1 MKRKL
6 FTLIMSIC
14 LIFTMMPISAYAAES
29 EYDAIL
35 KVVPDKASF
44 IADGTNDVEIEY
56 TISVVPKSGIKIGA
70 ISFKLAAP
78 EGMTLGEKKNQDYK
92 VEVLTYDE
100 YLRPDGIFASFQGYD
115 AKSKLYAASGT
126 TEDRCIMSEQ
136 KLMTIKATIDADK
149 IGKICLGIT
158 NLALG
163 KVSGDGN
170 WNSNADVTPVEIS
183 RELSGETYVPITA
196 PVKNAV
202 PQTSITDENGR
213 FTGTI
218 AWDGNPDKFAA
229 GTVYTANV
237 TLKASEGYIFASD
250 FVPSF
255 EYQKATKPVISNDGK
270 TVTFTAEFAETASKD
285 TPTVK
290 TAPTAT
296 VTYKDAVSNDAIK
309 GGVMEFNGTEVPGT
323 FVWKNLESYGDAGSK
338 TLESVFTPS
347 DLENYQSVTVSVN
360 VTVNRKT
367 VTNPTIVVEGSYDY
381 QYGNPVVPTTVVVKD
396 GDEIIPGSEYTL
408 AYSNNKDAGTA
419 KVTVVD
425 TGEGNYALAGN
436 LEQTYTINQITGTL
450 GINPIANITYDGEPI
465 QCKALTDADASKAD
479 IAYHYNGDGR
489 VTVKWYSDNNG
500 SKGELLTEAPT
511 NAGTYWVGV
520 SASGGTNYRDIAEV
534 TSQFTITGKAIED
547 TVKNAVKGNT
557 VTYNGEAQAA
567 VTVDTTKTE
576 EYTIKYKTSE
586 NGTYEAGIPMVTNV
600 SDSKTIYVEISREN
614 YQTYTTTVYAEVK
627 PAEITGATAA
637 AEKTYTGSLLT
648 FEVAE
653 VRAGTSTPALTS
665 KDYEVSGNT
674 ATDAGDD
681 YEMIIKGKGNYTGEL
696 KLSFKVSPAK
706 ITNNG
711 AFADYAAAY
720 DGKEHGISYDPA
732 KLSTV
737 GNQQLT
743 VKYKKWETSSC
754 STTAPT
760 FIDVTDGPWTVYWQV
775 TAPNHEPLTGSNTV
789 NITKAQ
795 IDVSSLKWGETAEF
809 DFNNELQGVQLV
821 NVPTSIVIDYT
832 DNVGRYVG
840 TYTATAKAKA
850 VDSTNCEVTG
860 TIENKTWKIKPI
872 NQTPTITEARTIT
885 KGGNTLDLN
894 TLVSGAQGEISFE
907 VVGTPDAATLKGSV
921 LTTAADKTGE
931 VVLNVS
937 IAAKDLN
944 GDGTPEYNAYR
955 KDNAIKITV
964 TDKEV
969 KEFTVNQSGWTFGDA
984 VKQPIYNAPSGVQTT
999 TVKYSGTAKDGT
1011 VLTDSETA
1019 PTKAGDYTV
1028 TVSCETATEIY
1039 TGSKEF
1045 TIAQKSINGA
1055 EIELGTALT
1064 YTGAEQTQTVSSVK
1078 LNDITLAEGTDYAVS
1093 ANTGTN
1099 AGTYTL
1105 SISGQNNYTGTL
1117 TKSFTIEKKVI
1128 AITGASFEERAY
1140 VAGQKEVK
1148 VTAVA
1153 FGDATLTKGVDYRAT
1168 GVMAD
1173 DNAGTDKEVT
1183 VTVELWND
1191 NYKLAV
1197 NTAKANVDIAKA
1209 VYGTQTLNSTVTKG
1223 TSAVYDLSKYLKDG
1237 YDIQSITADSNV
1249 IAGTPEVKDGK
1260 LSYTVTDSA
1269 ASAGVITIKV
1279 KATNYADYEIKLT
1292 VNVTEKPVPEL
1303 KVSDIEV
1310 TYTGTPIT
1318 EEAIKGSA
1326 TVDGKTIAGT
1336 WSFDSSEDLTAV
1348 SSGKNVKVTF
1358 TPNDETYAAAV
1369 TTIKVTI
1376 NKAKVTG
1383 APKLPTVNAEGK
1395 TLGEIKADAA
1405 SGFGVEGTF
1414 TWDDGDNA
1422 PIKKGAKY
1430 GWTFTPN
1437 DSNYAT
1443 VTGTAAPWADSSSGG
1458 GGGGGFV
1465 IPTDTPEKVA
1475 KDFIKDNMTI
1485 NGAIVKAA
1493 NTENYDKVL
1502 AAADKYDKLSAA
1514 EKAAVDKEMKAQTGK
1529 TMAEF
1534 KAEAEAIKASI
1545 GDSSFDVQKA
1555 VKELTLKARSSKLK
1569 SGNIKVTLK
1578 GDISEFEKNGYTVK
1592 YKFYRST
1599 KKAKGY
1605 KATVTKDVPNYLNTA
1620 GRKGTMYY
1628 YKARVMVYDKDGNLV
1643 AKTELKQCKYANR
1656 KWTKK

>member
-35 KVVPDKASF
+35 KVVPDKTSF
-44 IADGTNDVEIEY
+44 IADGTNDVQVKY

-78 EGMTLGEKKNQDYK
+78 EGMTLGTEYETGYTEEDLKYDKRTKK
-92 VEVLTYDE
+92 
-100 YLRPDGIFASFQGYD
+100 GIFDVFAGYD
-115 AKSKLYAASGT
+115 PDNGQVYSATGT
-126 TEDRCIMSEQ
+126 TEDRCITAEQ
-136 KLMTIKATIDADK
+136 KLMTIRATIAADK
-149 IGKICLGIT
+149 IGKVSLAIT

-170 WNSNADVTPVEIS
+170 WSSNADVTPVEIS
-183 RELSGETYVPITA
+183 RALSGETYVPITA

-202 PQTSITDENGR
+202 PQTSITDTSGR

-218 AWDGNPDKFAA
+218 AWEGNPDKFAA
-229 GTVYTANV
+229 GTVYKANV
-237 TLKASEGYIFASD
+237 TMTANDGYIFASD

-255 EYQKATKPVISNDGK
+255 LFKKVSNKQVSADGK

-296 VTYKDAVSNDAIK
+296 VTYKDAVSKDAIQ
-309 GGVMEFNGTEVPGT
+309 GGVMELNGTVVPGT
-323 FVWKNLESYGDAGSK
+323 FAWKNLESYGDAGTK
-338 TLESVFTPS
+338 TLESVFTPN
-347 DLENYQSVTVSVN
+347 DTENYQAVTVPVN

-381 QYGNPVVPTTVVVKD
+381 KYGNPVVPTTVVVKD
-396 GDEIIPGSEYTL
+396 GDEIIPESEYTL
-408 AYSNNKDAGTA
+408 AYSNNTDAGTA

-425 TGEGNYALAGN
+425 TGTGNYALVGN

-450 GINPIANITYDGEPI
+450 GINPIANITYDGEPV
-465 QCKALTDADASKAD
+465 QCKALTDSDASKAD

-489 VTVKWYSDNNG
+489 ITVSWYSDNNG
-500 SKGELLTEAPT
+500 SKGEILTGAPT

-520 SASGGTNYRDIAEV
+520 SASGGRNYKDIAEV
-534 TSQFTITGKAIED
+534 TSKFTITGKAIED
-547 TVKNAVKGNT
+547 IVKNAVKGNI

-576 EYTIKYKTSE
+576 GYTIKYKTSE

-627 PAEITGATAA
+627 PAKITGATAV

-648 FEVAE
+648 FEVTE
-653 VRAGTSTPALTS
+653 VRAGKLILTTN
-665 KDYEVSGNT
+665 DYDVFDNK
-674 ATDAGDD
+674 ATDAGDN
-681 YEMIIKGKGNYTGEL
+681 YEMTITGKGNYTGEHNQP
-696 KLSFKVSPAK
+696 FKISPAT

-720 DGKEHGISYDPA
+720 DGKEHGIVYDPA
-732 KLSTV
+732 KLSAV
-737 GNQQLT
+737 GNQPLT
-743 VKYKKWETSSC
+743 VKYKKWETSSY

-795 IDVSSLKWGETAEF
+795 IDVSSLKWVETAEF

-832 DNVGRYVG
+832 DNAGRYVG
-840 TYTATAKAKA
+840 TYTATAEAKA

-860 TIENKTWKIKPI
+860 TIKNKTWKIKPI

-885 KGGNTLDLN
+885 KGGNTLYLN
-894 TLVSGAQGEISFE
+894 TLVSGAQGEISFAL
-907 VVGTPDAATLKGSV
+907 VGTTDAATLDGSV
-921 LTTAADKTGE
+921 LTTADDKTGE

-944 GDGTPEYNAYR
+944 GDGTAEYNAYR

-969 KEFTVNQSGWTFGDA
+969 KELTVNQSGWTFGDA
-984 VKQPIYNAPSGVQTT
+984 AQEPIYKAPSGVQTT

-1064 YTGAEQTQTVSSVK
+1064 YTSAEQTQTVSSVK
-1078 LNDITLAEGTDYAVS
+1078 LKDITLAESTDYTVS

-1099 AGTYTL
+1099 AGSYTL

-1117 TKSFTIEKKVI
+1117 TKSFTIAKKEI

-1140 VAGQKEVK
+1140 AAGQKDVK

-1153 FGDATLTKGVDYRAT
+1153 FGDATLTRGVDYRAT

-1197 NTAKANVDIAKA
+1197 NTAKANVNIAKA
-1209 VYGTQTLNSTVTKG
+1209 VYGTQNLNSAATKG

-1237 YDIQSITADSNV
+1237 YDIQSITADSGV

-1292 VNVTEKPVPEL
+1292 VNVTEKLVPEL

-1310 TYTGTPIT
+1310 TYTGMPIT
-1318 EEAIKGSA
+1318 AEAIKGTA
-1326 TVDGKTIAGT
+1326 TVDGKTVEGT

-1348 SSGKNVKVTF
+1348 NGGKNVKVTF

-1443 VTGTAAPWADSSSGG
+1443 VTGTVAPWADSSSGG

-1465 IPTDTPEKVA
+1465 IPSDTPEKVA

-1485 NGAIVKAA
+1485 NGEVVKAA
-1493 NTENYDKVL
+1493 DAENYEKVL
-1502 AAADKYDKLSAA
+1502 EASDKYDKLSTA

-1529 TMAEF
+1529 TMAEL

-1545 GDSSFDVQKA
+1545 GTSTFDVQKA
-1555 VKELTLKARSSKLK
+1555 VKELTLKARSAKLK
-1569 SGNIKVTLK
+1569 SGNIKITLK

-1605 KATVTKDVPNYLNTA
+1605 KAAVTKDVPNYLNTA
-1620 GRKGTMYY
+1620 GKKGTMYY
-1628 YKARVMVYDKDGNLV
+1628 YKARVMVYDKDGKLV

>member
-14 LIFTMMPISAYAAES
+14 LIFTMMPISTYAAES

-35 KVVPDKASF
+35 KVVPDKTSF
-44 IADGTNDVEIEY
+44 IADGTNDVQVKY

-78 EGMTLGEKKNQDYK
+78 EGMTLGTEYETGYTEEDLKYDKKTK
-92 VEVLTYDE
+92 K
-100 YLRPDGIFASFQGYD
+100 GIFDVFAGYD
-115 AKSKLYAASGT
+115 PDNGQVYSATGT
-126 TEDRCIMSEQ
+126 TEDRCITAEQ
-136 KLMTIKATIDADK
+136 KLMTIRATIAADK
-149 IGKICLGIT
+149 IGKVSLAIT

-170 WNSNADVTPVEIS
+170 WSSNADVTPVEIS
-183 RELSGETYVPITA
+183 RALSGETYVPITA

-202 PQTSITDENGR
+202 PQTSITDTNGR

-218 AWDGNPDKFAA
+218 AWEGNPDKFAA
-229 GTVYTANV
+229 GTVYKANV
-237 TLKASEGYIFASD
+237 TMTANDGYIFASD

-255 EYQKATKPVISNDGK
+255 GYQKASTPVISADGK
-270 TVTFTAEFAETASKD
+270 TVTFTAEFAETAPKD

-296 VTYKDAVSNDAIK
+296 VTYKDAVSKDAIQ
-309 GGVMEFNGTEVPGT
+309 GGVMELNGTVVPGT
-323 FVWKNLESYGDAGSK
+323 FAWKNLESYGDAGTK
-338 TLESVFTPS
+338 TLESVFTPN
-347 DLENYQSVTVSVN
+347 DTENYQAVTVPVN

-381 QYGNPVVPTTVVVKD
+381 KYGNPVVPTTVVVKD
-396 GDEIIPGSEYTL
+396 GDEIIPESEYTL
-408 AYSNNKDAGTA
+408 EYSNNTDAGTA
-419 KVTVVD
+419 KVKVVD
-425 TGEGNYALAGN
+425 TGTGNYAFTGD
-436 LEQTYTINQITGTL
+436 LEQTYTINQIKGNL

-465 QCKALTDADASKAD
+465 QCKALTDSDASKAD
-479 IAYHYNGDGR
+479 IAYHYNGDGGI
-489 VTVKWYSDNNG
+489 TVSWYSDDNG
-500 SKGELLTEAPT
+500 SKGEKLTGAPT

-520 SASGGTNYRDIAEV
+520 SASGGRNYMDIAEV
-534 TSQFTITGKAIED
+534 TSRFTITGKTIED
-547 TVKNAVKGNT
+547 EVKNAVKGNT
-557 VTYNGEAQAA
+557 VTYNGEAQVA

-576 EYTIKYKTSE
+576 GYTIKYKTSE
-586 NGTYEAGIPMVTNV
+586 NGTYEAGIPTVTNV

-637 AEKTYTGSLLT
+637 TEKTYTGNLLT
-648 FEVAE
+648 FGVTEVKS
-653 VRAGTSTPALTS
+653 GTASLTS
-665 KDYEVSGNT
+665 ADYEVSGNT
-674 ATDAGDD
+674 ATDAGDN
-681 YEMIIKGKGNYTGEL
+681 YKMTITGKGNYTGEL

-706 ITNNG
+706 ITNDG

-720 DGKEHGISYDPA
+720 DGKEHGITYNPA
-732 KLSTV
+732 KLSAV
-737 GNQQLT
+737 GNQPLT
-743 VKYKKWETSSC
+743 VKYAKWENGSY

-760 FIDVTDGPWTVYWQV
+760 FINVTDGAQTVYWQV

-795 IDVSSLKWGETAEF
+795 IDVSSLRWGETAEF
-809 DFNNELQGVQLV
+809 DFNNELQKVQLV

-832 DNVGRYVG
+832 DNEEKYVG
-840 TYTATAKAKA
+840 TYTAKAKVKA
-850 VDSTNCEVTG
+850 VDSTNCEVIG
-860 TIENKTWKIKPI
+860 AIENKTWKINPI

-885 KGGNTLDLN
+885 KGGNTLDLK
-894 TLVSGAQGEISFE
+894 TLVSGAQGKVSFAITK
-907 VVGTPDAATLKGSV
+907 GDAATLEGSI
-921 LTTAADKTGE
+921 LTTATDKTGE

-937 IAAKDLN
+937 IAAKDLD
-944 GDGTPEYNAYR
+944 GDGTPEYNVYG

-969 KEFTVNQSGWTFGDA
+969 KDLTVNQSGWTFGDG
-984 VKQPIYNAPSGVQTT
+984 VKEPTYNAPSGVQNT

-1039 TGSKEF
+1039 TGSKAF

-1078 LNDITLAEGTDYAVS
+1078 LKDITLAEGTDYTVS

-1099 AGTYTL
+1099 AGSYTL

-1117 TKSFTIEKKVI
+1117 TKSFTIAKKEI
-1128 AITGASFEERAY
+1128 TITGASIEERAY
-1140 VAGQKEVK
+1140 VAGQKDVK

-1153 FGDATLTKGVDYRAT
+1153 FGDAALAKGVDYRAT

-1197 NTAKANVDIAKA
+1197 NTAKANVNIAKA
-1209 VYGTQTLNSTVTKG
+1209 VYGMQNLNSTVTKG

-1269 ASAGVITIKV
+1269 ASAGAITIKV
-1279 KATNYADYEIKLT
+1279 KATNYEDYEIKLT
-1292 VNVTEKPVPEL
+1292 VNVTEKTVPEL
-1303 KVSDIEV
+1303 KASDIEV

-1318 EEAIKGSA
+1318 AEAIKGTA
-1326 TVDGKTIAGT
+1326 TVDGKTIEGT
-1336 WSFDSSEDLTAV
+1336 WSFDGSEDLTSV
-1348 SSGKNVKVTF
+1348 NNGKNVKVTF
-1358 TPNDETYAAAV
+1358 TPSDEAYAAAV

-1422 PIKKGAKY
+1422 PIKKDAKY

-1437 DSNYAT
+1437 DRNYAT
-1443 VTGTAAPWADSSSGG
+1443 VTGTATPWASSSGV
-1458 GGGGGFV
+1458 GGGGFV

-1485 NGAIVKAA
+1485 NGEVVKAA
-1493 NTENYDKVL
+1493 DAENYEKVL
-1502 AAADKYDKLSAA
+1502 EAADKYDKLSAA

-1529 TMAEF
+1529 TMAEL
-1534 KAEAEAIKASI
+1534 KTEAEAIKASI
-1545 GDSSFDVQKA
+1545 GASSFDVQKA
-1555 VKELTLKARSSKLK
+1555 VKELTLKARSAKLK
-1569 SGNIKVTLK
+1569 SGNIKITIK
-1578 GDISEFEKNGYTVK
+1578 GDVSEIEKNGYTVK

-1605 KATVTKDVPNYLNTA
+1605 KAAVTKDVPNYLNTA
-1620 GRKGTMYY
+1620 GKKGKMYY
-1628 YKARVMVYDKDGNLV
+1628 YKARVMVYDKDGKLV

>member
-14 LIFTMMPISAYAAES
+14 LIFTMMPISAYAAEI

-35 KVVPDKASF
+35 KVVPDKTSF
-44 IADGTNDVEIEY
+44 IADGTNDVQVEY

-100 YLRPDGIFASFQGYD
+100 DLRPDGIFASFQGYD

-126 TEDRCIMSEQ
+126 TEDRCITAEQ
-136 KLMTIKATIDADK
+136 KLMTIKATIAADQ
-149 IGKICLGIT
+149 IGKISLGIT

-170 WNSNADVTPVEIS
+170 WNSNADVTPIEIS
-183 RELSGETYVPITA
+183 KALSGETHVPITA

-202 PQTSITDENGR
+202 PQTSITDTNGR

-218 AWDGNPDKFAA
+218 AWEGNPDKFAA
-229 GTVYTANV
+229 GTVYKANV
-237 TLKASEGYIFASD
+237 TLTANEGYVFASD

-255 EYQKATKPVISNDGK
+255 LFKKVSNKQVSADGK

-296 VTYKDAVSNDAIK
+296 VTYKDAVSKDAIQ
-309 GGVMEFNGTEVPGT
+309 GGVMELNGTVVPGT
-323 FVWKNLESYGDAGSK
+323 FAWKNLESYGDAGTK
-338 TLESVFTPS
+338 ILESVFTPN
-347 DLENYQSVTVSVN
+347 DTENYQAVTVPVN
-360 VTVNRKT
+360 ITVNRKT
-367 VTNPTIVVEGSYDY
+367 VTNPTIIVEGSYDY
-381 QYGNPVVPTTVVVKD
+381 KYGNSVEPTTVVVKD
-396 GDEIIPGSEYTL
+396 GDEIIPESEYTL
-408 AYSNNKDAGTA
+408 EYSNNTDAGTA
-419 KVTVVD
+419 KVKVVD
-425 TGEGNYALAGN
+425 TGTGNYAFTGD
-436 LEQTYTINQITGTL
+436 LEQTYTINQIKGNL

-465 QCKALTDADASKAD
+465 QCKALTDSDASKAD
-479 IAYHYNGDGR
+479 IAYHYNGDGGI
-489 VTVKWYSDNNG
+489 TVSWYSDDNG
-500 SKGELLTEAPT
+500 SKGEKLTGAPT

-520 SASGGTNYRDIAEV
+520 SASGGRNYMDIAEV
-534 TSQFTITGKAIED
+534 TSRFTITGKTIED
-547 TVKNAVKGNT
+547 EVKNAVKGNT
-557 VTYNGEAQAA
+557 VTYNGEAQVA

-576 EYTIKYKTSE
+576 GYTIKYKTSE
-586 NGTYEAGIPMVTNV
+586 NGTYEAGIPTVTNV

-637 AEKTYTGSLLT
+637 TEKTYTGNLLT
-648 FEVAE
+648 FGVTEVKS
-653 VRAGTSTPALTS
+653 GTASLTS
-665 KDYEVSGNT
+665 ADYEVSGNT
-674 ATDAGDD
+674 ATDAGDN
-681 YEMIIKGKGNYTGEL
+681 YKMTITGKGNYTGEL

-706 ITNNG
+706 ITNDG

-720 DGKEHGISYDPA
+720 DGKKHGITYNPA
-732 KLSTV
+732 KLSAV
-737 GNQQLT
+737 GNQPLT
-743 VKYKKWETSSC
+743 VKYAKWENGSY

-760 FIDVTDGPWTVYWQV
+760 FINVTDGAQTVYWQV

-795 IDVSSLKWGETAEF
+795 IDVSSLRWGETAEF
-809 DFNNELQGVQLV
+809 DFNNELQKVQLV

-832 DNVGRYVG
+832 DNEEKYVG
-840 TYTATAKAKA
+840 TYTAKAKAKS

-860 TIENKTWKIKPI
+860 AIENKTWKINPI

-885 KGGNTLDLN
+885 KGGNTLDLK
-894 TLVSGAQGEISFE
+894 TLVSGAQGKVSFAITK
-907 VVGTPDAATLKGSV
+907 GDAATLEGSI
-921 LTTAADKTGE
+921 LTTATDKTGE

-937 IAAKDLN
+937 IAAKDLD
-944 GDGTPEYNAYR
+944 GDGTPEYNVYG

-969 KEFTVNQSGWTFGDA
+969 KDLTVNQSGWTFGDG
-984 VKQPIYNAPSGVQTT
+984 VKEPTYNAPSGVQNT

-1039 TGSKEF
+1039 TGSKAF

-1078 LNDITLAEGTDYAVS
+1078 LKDITLAEGTDYTVS

-1099 AGTYTL
+1099 AGSYTL

-1117 TKSFTIEKKVI
+1117 TKSFTIAKKEI
-1128 AITGASFEERAY
+1128 TITGASIEERAY
-1140 VAGQKEVK
+1140 VAGQKDVK

-1153 FGDATLTKGVDYRAT
+1153 FGDAALAKGVDYRAT

-1197 NTAKANVDIAKA
+1197 NTAKANVNIAKA
-1209 VYGTQTLNSTVTKG
+1209 VYGMQNLNSTVTKG

-1249 IAGTPEVKDGK
+1249 IARTPEVKDGK

-1269 ASAGVITIKV
+1269 ASAGAITIKV
-1279 KATNYADYEIKLT
+1279 KATNYEDYEIKLT
-1292 VNVTEKPVPEL
+1292 VNVTEKTVPEL
-1303 KVSDIEV
+1303 KASDIEV

-1318 EEAIKGSA
+1318 AEAIKGIA
-1326 TVDGKTIAGT
+1326 TVDGKTIEGT
-1336 WSFDSSEDLTAV
+1336 WSFDGSEDLTAV
-1348 SSGKNVKVTF
+1348 NSGKNVKVTF
-1358 TPNDETYAAAV
+1358 TPSDKAYAAAV

-1430 GWTFTPN
+1430 GWSFTPN

-1443 VTGTAAPWADSSSGG
+1443 VTGTVTPWASSG

-1485 NGAIVKAA
+1485 NGEVVKAA
-1493 NTENYDKVL
+1493 DAENYEKVL
-1502 AAADKYDKLSAA
+1502 EAADKYDKLSAA

-1529 TMAEF
+1529 TMAEL
-1534 KAEAEAIKASI
+1534 KAEAEAMKASI

-1555 VKELTLKARSSKLK
+1555 VKELALKARSSKLK
-1569 SGNIKVTLK
+1569 SGNIKITIK
-1578 GDISEFEKNGYTVK
+1578 GDVSEIEKNGYTVK

-1605 KATVTKDVPNYLNTA
+1605 KAAVTKDVPNYLNTA
-1620 GRKGTMYY
+1620 GKKGTMYY
-1628 YKARVMVYDKDGNLV
+1628 YKARVMVYDKDGKLA

>member
-1 MKRKL
+1 MKKRWL
-6 FTLIMSIC
+6 AVFLIIALVLS
-14 LIFTMMPISAYAAES
+14 TMGITAYAS
-29 EYDAIL
+29 SG
-35 KVVPDKASF
+35 P
-44 IADGTNDVEIEY
+44 TVEI
-56 TISVVPKSGIKIGA
+56 K
-70 ISFKLAAP
+70 
-78 EGMTLGEKKNQDYK
+78 
-92 VEVLTYDE
+92 
-100 YLRPDGIFASFQGYD
+100 
-115 AKSKLYAASGT
+115 
-126 TEDRCIMSEQ
+126 
-136 KLMTIKATIDADK
+136 ADK
-149 IGKICLGIT
+149 IQIVKSDAEQEIEISVLLHNPDPEGSDIAGINFT
-158 NLALG
+158 LNSASDKLSLE
-163 KVSGDGN
+163 KTPISKTESFSSVTYV
-170 WNSNADVTPVEIS
+170 SNAFTALNMNTSFEAYPLTENEVCLVKVKAKLEKNAPAGKYKIYTTEMAISNTTSDSVYSDNPYIEINVVEA
-183 RELSGETYVPITA
+183 LSGETYVPITA

-202 PQTSITDENGR
+202 PQTSITDTSGR

-218 AWDGNPDKFAA
+218 AWEGNPDKFAA
-229 GTVYTANV
+229 GTVYKANV
-237 TLKASEGYIFASD
+237 TMTANDGYIFASD

-255 EYQKATKPVISNDGK
+255 LFKKVSNKQVSADGK

-296 VTYKDAVSNDAIK
+296 VTYKDAVSKDAIQ
-309 GGVMEFNGTEVPGT
+309 GGVMELNGTVVPGT
-323 FVWKNLESYGDAGSK
+323 FAWKNLESYGDAGTK
-338 TLESVFTPS
+338 TLESVFTPN
-347 DLENYQSVTVSVN
+347 DTENYQAVTVPVN

-381 QYGNPVVPTTVVVKD
+381 KYGNPVVPTTVVVKD
-396 GDEIIPGSEYTL
+396 GDEIIPESEYTL
-408 AYSNNKDAGTA
+408 EYSNNTDAGTA
-419 KVTVVD
+419 KVKVVD
-425 TGEGNYALAGN
+425 TGTGNYAFTGD
-436 LEQTYTINQITGTL
+436 LEQTYTINQIKGNL

-465 QCKALTDADASKAD
+465 QCKALTDSDASKAD
-479 IAYHYNGDGR
+479 IAYHYNGDGGI
-489 VTVKWYSDNNG
+489 TVSWYSDDNG
-500 SKGELLTEAPT
+500 SKGEKLTGAPT

-520 SASGGTNYRDIAEV
+520 SASGGRNYMDIAEV
-534 TSQFTITGKAIED
+534 TSRFTITGKTIED
-547 TVKNAVKGNT
+547 EVKNAVKGNT
-557 VTYNGEAQAA
+557 VTYNGEAQVA

-576 EYTIKYKTSE
+576 GYTIKYKTSE
-586 NGTYEAGIPMVTNV
+586 NGTYEAGIPTVTNV

-627 PAEITGATAA
+627 PAKITGATAV

-648 FEVAE
+648 FEVTE
-653 VRAGTSTPALTS
+653 VRAGKLILTTN
-665 KDYEVSGNT
+665 DYDVFDNK
-674 ATDAGDD
+674 ATDAGDN
-681 YEMIIKGKGNYTGEL
+681 YEMTITGKGNYTGEHNQP
-696 KLSFKVSPAK
+696 FKISPAT

-720 DGKEHGISYDPA
+720 DGKEHGIVYDPA
-732 KLSTV
+732 KLSAV
-737 GNQQLT
+737 GNQPLT
-743 VKYKKWETSSC
+743 VKYKKWETSSY

-795 IDVSSLKWGETAEF
+795 IDVSSLKWVETAEF

-832 DNVGRYVG
+832 DNAGRYVG
-840 TYTATAKAKA
+840 TYTATAEAKA

-860 TIENKTWKIKPI
+860 TIKNKTWKIKPI

-885 KGGNTLDLN
+885 KGGNTLYLN
-894 TLVSGAQGEISFE
+894 TLVSGAQGEISFAL
-907 VVGTPDAATLKGSV
+907 VGTTDAATLDGSV
-921 LTTAADKTGE
+921 LTTADDKTGE

-944 GDGTPEYNAYR
+944 GDGTAEYNAYR

-969 KEFTVNQSGWTFGDA
+969 KELTVNQSGWTFGDA
-984 VKQPIYNAPSGVQTT
+984 AQEPIYKAPSGVQTT

-1099 AGTYTL
+1099 AGSYTL

-1117 TKSFTIEKKVI
+1117 TKSFTIAKKEI
-1128 AITGASFEERAY
+1128 TITGASFEERAY
-1140 VAGQKEVK
+1140 AAGQKDVK

-1153 FGDATLTKGVDYRAT
+1153 FGDATLTKGIDYRAT
-1168 GVMAD
+1168 GIMAD

-1237 YDIQSITADSNV
+1237 YKIVDIASNSDEITFES
-1249 IAGTPEVKDGK
+1249 EVKDGK

-1269 ASAGVITIKV
+1269 ASAGFITIKV
-1279 KATNYADYEIKLT
+1279 QATNYADYEIKLT

-1318 EEAIKGSA
+1318 AEAIKGIA
-1326 TVDGKTIAGT
+1326 TVDGKTIEGT
-1336 WSFDSSEDLTAV
+1336 WSFDGSEDLTAV
-1348 SSGKNVKVTF
+1348 NSGKNVKVTF
-1358 TPNDETYAAAV
+1358 TPSDEAYAAAV

-1395 TLGEIKADAA
+1395 TLGEIKAEAA

-1430 GWTFTPN
+1430 GWSFTPN
-1437 DSNYAT
+1437 DRNYAT
-1443 VTGTAAPWADSSSGG
+1443 VTGTATPWASSGG
-1458 GGGGGFV
+1458 VGGGGFV

-1485 NGAIVKAA
+1485 NGELVKAA
-1493 NTENYDKVL
+1493 DAENYEKVL
-1502 AAADKYDKLSAA
+1502 EAADKYDKLSAA

-1529 TMAEF
+1529 TMAEL
-1534 KAEAEAIKASI
+1534 KTEAEAIKASI

-1555 VKELTLKARSSKLK
+1555 VKELALKARSAKLK
-1569 SGNIKVTLK
+1569 SGNIKITLK

-1605 KATVTKDVPNYLNTA
+1605 KAAVTKDVPNYLNTA
-1620 GRKGTMYY
+1620 GKKGTMYY
-1628 YKARVMVYDKDGNLV
+1628 YKARVMVYDKDGKLA

>member
-1 MKRKL
+1 
-6 FTLIMSIC
+6 
-14 LIFTMMPISAYAAES
+14 
-29 EYDAIL
+29 
-35 KVVPDKASF
+35 
-44 IADGTNDVEIEY
+44 
-56 TISVVPKSGIKIGA
+56 
-70 ISFKLAAP
+70 
-78 EGMTLGEKKNQDYK
+78 
-92 VEVLTYDE
+92 
-100 YLRPDGIFASFQGYD
+100 
-115 AKSKLYAASGT
+115 
-126 TEDRCIMSEQ
+126 
-136 KLMTIKATIDADK
+136 
-149 IGKICLGIT
+149 
-158 NLALG
+158 
-163 KVSGDGN
+163 
-170 WNSNADVTPVEIS
+170 
-183 RELSGETYVPITA
+183 
-196 PVKNAV
+196 
-202 PQTSITDENGR
+202 
-213 FTGTI
+213 
-218 AWDGNPDKFAA
+218 
-229 GTVYTANV
+229 
-237 TLKASEGYIFASD
+237 
-250 FVPSF
+250 
-255 EYQKATKPVISNDGK
+255 
-270 TVTFTAEFAETASKD
+270 
-285 TPTVK
+285 
-290 TAPTAT
+290 
-296 VTYKDAVSNDAIK
+296 
-309 GGVMEFNGTEVPGT
+309 
-323 FVWKNLESYGDAGSK
+323 
-338 TLESVFTPS
+338 
-347 DLENYQSVTVSVN
+347 
-360 VTVNRKT
+360 
-367 VTNPTIVVEGSYDY
+367 
-381 QYGNPVVPTTVVVKD
+381 
-396 GDEIIPGSEYTL
+396 
-408 AYSNNKDAGTA
+408 
-419 KVTVVD
+419 
-425 TGEGNYALAGN
+425 
-436 LEQTYTINQITGTL
+436 
-450 GINPIANITYDGEPI
+450 
-465 QCKALTDADASKAD
+465 
-479 IAYHYNGDGR
+479 
-489 VTVKWYSDNNG
+489 
-500 SKGELLTEAPT
+500 
-511 NAGTYWVGV
+511 
-520 SASGGTNYRDIAEV
+520 
-534 TSQFTITGKAIED
+534 
-547 TVKNAVKGNT
+547 
-557 VTYNGEAQAA
+557 
-567 VTVDTTKTE
+567 
-576 EYTIKYKTSE
+576 
-586 NGTYEAGIPMVTNV
+586 MVTNV

-627 PAEITGATAA
+627 PAKITGATAV

-648 FEVAE
+648 FEVTE
-653 VRAGTSTPALTS
+653 VRAGKLILTTN
-665 KDYEVSGNT
+665 DYDVFDNK
-674 ATDAGDD
+674 ATDAGDN
-681 YEMIIKGKGNYTGEL
+681 YEMTITGKGNYTGEHNQP
-696 KLSFKVSPAK
+696 FKISPAT

-720 DGKEHGISYDPA
+720 DGKEHGIVYDPA
-732 KLSTV
+732 KLSAV
-737 GNQQLT
+737 GNQPLT
-743 VKYKKWETSSC
+743 VKYKKWETSSY

-795 IDVSSLKWGETAEF
+795 IDVSSLKWVETAEF

-832 DNVGRYVG
+832 DNAGRYVG
-840 TYTATAKAKA
+840 TYTATAEAKA

-860 TIENKTWKIKPI
+860 TIKNKTWKIKPI

-885 KGGNTLDLN
+885 KGGNTLYLN
-894 TLVSGAQGEISFE
+894 TLVSGAQGEISFAL
-907 VVGTPDAATLKGSV
+907 VGTTDAATLDGSV
-921 LTTAADKTGE
+921 LTTADDKTGE

-944 GDGTPEYNAYR
+944 GDGTAEYNAYR

-969 KEFTVNQSGWTFGDA
+969 KELTVNQSGWTFGDA
-984 VKQPIYNAPSGVQTT
+984 AQEPIYKAPSGVQTT

-1099 AGTYTL
+1099 AGSYTL

-1117 TKSFTIEKKVI
+1117 TKSFTIAKKEI
-1128 AITGASFEERAY
+1128 TITGASFEERAY
-1140 VAGQKEVK
+1140 AAGQKDVK

-1153 FGDATLTKGVDYRAT
+1153 FGDATLTKGIDYRAT
-1168 GVMAD
+1168 GIMAD

-1237 YDIQSITADSNV
+1237 YKIVDIASNSDEITFES
-1249 IAGTPEVKDGK
+1249 EVKDGK

-1269 ASAGVITIKV
+1269 ASAGVITIKA
-1279 KATNYADYEIKLT
+1279 KATNYEDYEIKLT

-1303 KVSDIEV
+1303 KASDIEV

-1318 EEAIKGSA
+1318 AEAIKGTA
-1326 TVDGKTIAGT
+1326 TVDGKTVEGT

-1348 SSGKNVKVTF
+1348 NNGKNVKVTF
-1358 TPNDETYAAAV
+1358 TPSDEAYEAAV

-1475 KDFIKDNMTI
+1475 KDFIKNSLTV
-1485 NGAIVKAA
+1485 NGAIVKVADA
-1493 NTENYDKVL
+1493 DNYKHVL
-1502 AAADKYDKLSAA
+1502 EAADKYDKLSTA

-1529 TMAEF
+1529 TMAEL
-1534 KAEAEAIKASI
+1534 KAEAETIKASI
-1545 GDSSFDVQKA
+1545 GDPAFDVQKA
-1555 VKELTLKARSSKLK
+1555 VKELTLKARSAKLK
-1569 SGNIKVTLK
+1569 SGSIKITIK
-1578 GDISEFEKNGYTVK
+1578 GDVSEIEKNGYTVK

-1605 KATVTKDVPNYLNTA
+1605 KAAVTKDVPNYLNTA
-1620 GRKGTMYY
+1620 GKKGTMYY
-1628 YKARVMVYDKDGNLV
+1628 YKARVMVYDKDGKLV

>member
-1 MKRKL
+1 MKKRWL
-6 FTLIMSIC
+6 AVFLIIALVLS
-14 LIFTMMPISAYAAES
+14 TMGITTYAS
-29 EYDAIL
+29 SG
-35 KVVPDKASF
+35 P
-44 IADGTNDVEIEY
+44 TVEI
-56 TISVVPKSGIKIGA
+56 K
-70 ISFKLAAP
+70 
-78 EGMTLGEKKNQDYK
+78 
-92 VEVLTYDE
+92 
-100 YLRPDGIFASFQGYD
+100 
-115 AKSKLYAASGT
+115 
-126 TEDRCIMSEQ
+126 
-136 KLMTIKATIDADK
+136 ADK
-149 IGKICLGIT
+149 IQIVKSDAEQEIEISVLLHNPDPEGSDIAGINFT
-158 NLALG
+158 LNSASDKLSLE
-163 KVSGDGN
+163 KTPISKTESFSSVTYV
-170 WNSNADVTPVEIS
+170 SNAFTALNMNTSFEAYPLTEKEVCLVKVKAKLEKNAPAGKYKIYTTEMAISNTTSDSVYSDNPYIEINVVE
-183 RELSGETYVPITA
+183 ELSGTTYVPITA

-202 PQTSITDENGR
+202 PQTSITDTNSR

-218 AWDGNPDKFAA
+218 AWNGNPDKFAA

-237 TLKASEGYIFASD
+237 TLTANEGYIFASD

-255 EYQKATKPVISNDGK
+255 GYQKASKPVISDDGK

-309 GGVMEFNGTEVPGT
+309 GGVMEFKGTEVPGT
-323 FVWKNLESYGDAGSK
+323 FAWKSLETYGDAGTKS
-338 TLESVFTPS
+338 LESVFTPNDS
-347 DLENYQSVTVSVN
+347 ENYQAVTVPVN
-360 VTVNRKT
+360 VTVNRKI
-367 VTNPTIVVEGSYDY
+367 VTNPTIIVEGSYDY
-381 QYGNPVVPTTVVVKD
+381 KYGNPVVPTTVVVKD
-396 GDEIIPGSEYTL
+396 GDEIIPKSEYTL
-408 AYSNNKDAGTA
+408 AYSNNTDAGTA

-425 TGEGNYALAGN
+425 TGAGNCALTGN

-450 GINPIANITYDGEPI
+450 GINPIANITYDGEPV
-465 QCKALTDADASKAD
+465 QCKALTDSDASKAD

-489 VTVKWYSDNNG
+489 ITVSWYSDNNG
-500 SKGELLTEAPT
+500 SKGEILTGAPT

-520 SASGGTNYRDIAEV
+520 SASGGRNYKDIAEV
-534 TSQFTITGKAIED
+534 TSKFTITGKAIED
-547 TVKNAVKGNT
+547 IVKNAVKGNI

-576 EYTIKYKTSE
+576 GYTIKYKTSE
-586 NGTYEAGIPMVTNV
+586 NGAYEAGIPMVTNV

-627 PAEITGATAA
+627 PAKITGATAV

-648 FEVAE
+648 FEVTE
-653 VRAGTSTPALTS
+653 VRAGKLILTTN
-665 KDYEVSGNT
+665 DYDVFDNK

-681 YEMIIKGKGNYTGEL
+681 YKMTITGKGNYTGTVR
-696 KLSFKVSPAK
+696 LSFKVSPAA

-737 GNQQLT
+737 GNQPLT
-743 VKYKKWETSSC
+743 VKYTKWENGSY

-760 FIDVTDGPWTVYWQV
+760 FINVTDGAQTVYWQV

-789 NITKAQ
+789 SITKAQ
-795 IDVSSLKWGETAEF
+795 IDVSSLRWGETAEF
-809 DFNNELQGVQLV
+809 DFNNELQKVQLV

-832 DNVGRYVG
+832 DNEEKYVG
-840 TYTATAKAKA
+840 TYTAKAKAKA

-860 TIENKTWKIKPI
+860 AIENKTWKINPI

-907 VVGTPDAATLKGSV
+907 VVGAADAATLEGSV

-944 GDGTPEYNAYR
+944 GDRIAEYNAYR

-969 KEFTVNQSGWTFGDA
+969 KELTVNQSGWTFGDA
-984 VKQPIYNAPSGVQTT
+984 AKEPAYKAPSGVQTT

-1039 TGSKEF
+1039 TGSKAF
-1045 TIAQKSINGA
+1045 TIAQKAINGA

-1078 LNDITLAEGTDYAVS
+1078 LKDITLAESTDYAVS
-1093 ANTGTN
+1093 ANTGIN
-1099 AGTYTL
+1099 AGSYTL
-1105 SISGQNNYTGTL
+1105 SISGRNNYTGTL
-1117 TKSFTIEKKVI
+1117 TKSFTIAKKEI
-1128 AITGASFEERAY
+1128 TITGASFEERAY
-1140 VAGQKEVK
+1140 AAGQKDVK

-1153 FGDATLTKGVDYRAT
+1153 FGDAALTKGVDYRAT

-1209 VYGTQTLNSTVTKG
+1209 VYGTQNLNSTATKG

-1237 YDIQSITADSNV
+1237 YDIQSIMADSNV

-1279 KATNYADYEIKLT
+1279 KATNYEDYEIKLT

-1303 KVSDIEV
+1303 KASDIEV

-1318 EEAIKGSA
+1318 AEAIKGTA
-1326 TVDGKTIAGT
+1326 TVDGKTVEGT

-1348 SSGKNVKVTF
+1348 NNGKNVKVTF
-1358 TPNDETYAAAV
+1358 TPSDEAYAAAV

-1414 TWDDGDNA
+1414 TWNDGDNA

-1475 KDFIKDNMTI
+1475 KDFIKNSLTI
-1485 NGAIVKAA
+1485 NGAVVKAA
-1493 NTENYDKVL
+1493 DAENYEKVL
-1502 AAADKYDKLSAA
+1502 EASDKYDKLSAA

-1529 TMAEF
+1529 TMAEL

-1555 VKELTLKARSSKLK
+1555 VKELTLKARSAKLK
-1569 SGNIKVTLK
+1569 SGSIKITIK
-1578 GDISEFEKNGYTVK
+1578 GDVSEIEKNGYTVK

-1605 KATVTKDVPNYLNTA
+1605 KAAVTKDVPNYLNTA
-1620 GRKGTMYY
+1620 GKKGTMYY

>member
-1 MKRKL
+1 MKKRWL
-6 FTLIMSIC
+6 AVFLIIALVLS
-14 LIFTMMPISAYAAES
+14 TMGITAYAS
-29 EYDAIL
+29 SG
-35 KVVPDKASF
+35 P
-44 IADGTNDVEIEY
+44 TVEI
-56 TISVVPKSGIKIGA
+56 K
-70 ISFKLAAP
+70 
-78 EGMTLGEKKNQDYK
+78 
-92 VEVLTYDE
+92 
-100 YLRPDGIFASFQGYD
+100 
-115 AKSKLYAASGT
+115 
-126 TEDRCIMSEQ
+126 
-136 KLMTIKATIDADK
+136 ADK
-149 IGKICLGIT
+149 IQIVKSDAEQEIEISVLLHNPDPEGSDIAGINFT
-158 NLALG
+158 LNSASDKLSLE
-163 KVSGDGN
+163 KTPISKTESFSSVTYV
-170 WNSNADVTPVEIS
+170 SNAFTALNMNTSFEAYPLTENEVCLVKVKAKLEKNAPAGKYKIYTTEMAISNTTSDSVYSDNPYIEINVVEA
-183 RELSGETYVPITA
+183 LSGETYVPITA

-202 PQTSITDENGR
+202 PQTSITDTSGR

-218 AWDGNPDKFAA
+218 AWEGNPDKFAA
-229 GTVYTANV
+229 GTVYKANV
-237 TLKASEGYIFASD
+237 TMTANDGYIFASD

-255 EYQKATKPVISNDGK
+255 LFKKVSNKQVSADGK

-296 VTYKDAVSNDAIK
+296 VTYKDAVSKDAIQ
-309 GGVMEFNGTEVPGT
+309 GGVMELNGTVVPGT
-323 FVWKNLESYGDAGSK
+323 FAWKNLESYGDAGTK
-338 TLESVFTPS
+338 TLESVFTPN
-347 DLENYQSVTVSVN
+347 DTENYQAVTVPVN

-381 QYGNPVVPTTVVVKD
+381 KYGNPVVPTTVVVKD
-396 GDEIIPGSEYTL
+396 GDEIIPESEYTL
-408 AYSNNKDAGTA
+408 EYSNNTDAGTA
-419 KVTVVD
+419 KVKVVD
-425 TGEGNYALAGN
+425 TGTGNYAFTGD
-436 LEQTYTINQITGTL
+436 LEQTYTINQIKGNL

-465 QCKALTDADASKAD
+465 QCKALTDSDASKAD
-479 IAYHYNGDGR
+479 IAYHYNGDGGI
-489 VTVKWYSDNNG
+489 TVSWYSDDNG
-500 SKGELLTEAPT
+500 SKGEKLTGAPT

-520 SASGGTNYRDIAEV
+520 SASGGRNYMDIAEV
-534 TSQFTITGKAIED
+534 TSRFTITGKTIED
-547 TVKNAVKGNT
+547 EVKNAVKGNT
-557 VTYNGEAQAA
+557 VTYNGEAQVA

-576 EYTIKYKTSE
+576 GYTIKYKTSE
-586 NGTYEAGIPMVTNV
+586 NGTYEAGIPTVTNV

-627 PAEITGATAA
+627 PAKITGATAV

-648 FEVAE
+648 FEVTE
-653 VRAGTSTPALTS
+653 VRAGKLILTTN
-665 KDYEVSGNT
+665 DYDVFDNK
-674 ATDAGDD
+674 ATDAGDN
-681 YEMIIKGKGNYTGEL
+681 YEMTITGKGNYTGEHNQP
-696 KLSFKVSPAK
+696 FKISPAT

-720 DGKEHGISYDPA
+720 DGKEHGIVYDPA
-732 KLSTV
+732 KLSAV
-737 GNQQLT
+737 GNQPLT
-743 VKYKKWETSSC
+743 VKYKKWETSSY

-795 IDVSSLKWGETAEF
+795 IDVSSLKWVETAEF

-832 DNVGRYVG
+832 DNAGRYVG
-840 TYTATAKAKA
+840 TYTATAEAKA

-860 TIENKTWKIKPI
+860 TIKNKTWKIKPI

-885 KGGNTLDLN
+885 KGGNTLYLN
-894 TLVSGAQGEISFE
+894 TLVSGAQGEISFAL
-907 VVGTPDAATLKGSV
+907 VGTTDAATLDGSV
-921 LTTAADKTGE
+921 LTTADDKTGE

-944 GDGTPEYNAYR
+944 GDGTAEYNAYR

-969 KEFTVNQSGWTFGDA
+969 KELTVNQSGWTFGDA
-984 VKQPIYNAPSGVQTT
+984 AQEPIYKAPSGVQTT

-1099 AGTYTL
+1099 AGSYTL

-1117 TKSFTIEKKVI
+1117 TKSFTIAKKEI
-1128 AITGASFEERAY
+1128 TITGASFEERAY
-1140 VAGQKEVK
+1140 AAGQKDVK

-1153 FGDATLTKGVDYRAT
+1153 FGDATLTKGIDYRAT
-1168 GVMAD
+1168 GIMAD

-1237 YDIQSITADSNV
+1237 YKIVDIASNSDEITFES
-1249 IAGTPEVKDGK
+1249 EVKDGK

-1269 ASAGVITIKV
+1269 ASAGFITIKV
-1279 KATNYADYEIKLT
+1279 QATNYADYEIKLT

-1318 EEAIKGSA
+1318 AEAIKGTA
-1326 TVDGKTIAGT
+1326 TVDGKTIEGT
-1336 WSFDSSEDLTAV
+1336 WSFDGSEDLTAV
-1348 SSGKNVKVTF
+1348 NSGKNVKVTF
-1358 TPNDETYAAAV
+1358 TPSDEAYAAAV

-1395 TLGEIKADAA
+1395 TLGEIKAEAA

-1430 GWTFTPN
+1430 GWSFTPN
-1437 DSNYAT
+1437 DRNYAT
-1443 VTGTAAPWADSSSGG
+1443 VTGTATPWASSGG
-1458 GGGGGFV
+1458 VGGGGFV

-1485 NGAIVKAA
+1485 NGEVVKAA
-1493 NTENYDKVL
+1493 DAENYEKVL
-1502 AAADKYDKLSAA
+1502 EAADKYDKLSAA

-1529 TMAEF
+1529 TMAEL
-1534 KAEAEAIKASI
+1534 KAEAEAMKASI

-1555 VKELTLKARSSKLK
+1555 VKKLALKARSAKLK
-1569 SGNIKVTLK
+1569 SGSIKITIK
-1578 GDISEFEKNGYTVK
+1578 GDVSEIEKNGYTVK

-1605 KATVTKDVPNYLNTA
+1605 KAAVTKDVPNYLNTA
-1620 GRKGTMYY
+1620 GKKGTMYY
-1628 YKARVMVYDKDGNLV
+1628 YKARVMVYDKDGKLA